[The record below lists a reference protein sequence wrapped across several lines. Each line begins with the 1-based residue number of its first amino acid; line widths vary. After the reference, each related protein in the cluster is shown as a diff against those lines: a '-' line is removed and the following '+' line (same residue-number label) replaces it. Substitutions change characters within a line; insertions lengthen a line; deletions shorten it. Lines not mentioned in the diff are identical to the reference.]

1 VCVPEAAPVV
11 GPARISQGLAAAED
25 CMSTLTIRHLTT
37 YRYRQPVAFGEH
49 RMMLLPRDCA
59 RQRVIESRLMI
70 DPEPVSLEF
79 IQDGFGNHIGIAR
92 FSGRAR
98 ALRIESLVAVEHSP
112 PPFAGAAADAFP
124 PDYPG
129 KDRAE
134 LAGFLGD
141 AVDGE
146 VADWARRFLPATGG
160 IGSWS
165 LLCSL
170 SDAIHRDFR
179 YSRREAKGIQ
189 TPRQTLAL
197 GEGSCRDFA
206 VLMIA
211 ATRAL
216 GFAARFASGYLAVP
230 LDRPS
235 EPPEDADGGA
245 GGHGSTHAWAQ
256 IYLPLLGWIDFDPTN
271 GTIGPQNLVTVA
283 VVEQPEDATPL
294 HGTFLGFPSDHI
306 GMDVAVTITKAPPT
320 AA

>member
-1 VCVPEAAPVV
+1 
-11 GPARISQGLAAAED
+11 
-25 CMSTLTIRHLTT
+25 MSTLTIRHLTT

-49 RMMLLPRDCA
+49 RMMLRPRDGA
-59 RQRVIESRLMI
+59 QQRVIESRLVI

-98 ALRIESLVAVEHSP
+98 ALSIESWVSVEHSP

-124 PDYPG
+124 PVYPPA
-129 KDRAE
+129 DRAA
-134 LAGFLGD
+134 LGGFLGD
-141 AVDGE
+141 EVDGE
-146 VADWARRFLPATGG
+146 VADWARRFLPAPDTNG
-160 IGSWS
+160 GSWS

-170 SDAIHRDFR
+170 SDAIHRGFR
-179 YSRREAKGIQ
+179 YRRREAKGIQ

-211 ATRAL
+211 ATRVL

-235 EPPEDADGGA
+235 EEPNGVEGDAA
-245 GGHGSTHAWAQ
+245 GHGSTHAWAQ